1 MELGYFNL
9 VNMRAEKPEL
19 NVVTGALGYTGR
31 YITKQLLSMGLEVR
45 TLTGHLQSHNPFGQQ
60 VSVVPFNFECPDQ
73 LAENLRG
80 ATTLYNT
87 YWIRFS
93 HKKVTFDNAIDNTL
107 TLIRAAGKAGVSR
120 IVHLSITNAS
130 QESPLPY
137 FKAKAIVE
145 QAVIE
150 SGLSYA
156 IVRPTV
162 IFGREDILIN
172 NIAWLLRRFPVFVV
186 PSKSDCLIQPV
197 YVEDVARLA
206 VDAGRQQDNSVI
218 DAVGPEVFTF
228 DQLVRLI
235 ADSVSSRARM
245 VRMSPRLVLLASKLL
260 GLLVNDTVLTR
271 DEVDG
276 LLSNLLVS
284 ARPATGRT
292 RLTDWLS
299 ENATHLG
306 TNYTSELSR
315 HYR

>member
-1 MELGYFNL
+1 M
-9 VNMRAEKPEL
+9 
-19 NVVTGALGYTGR
+19 
-31 YITKQLLSMGLEVR
+31 
-45 TLTGHLQSHNPFGQQ
+45 
-60 VSVVPFNFECPDQ
+60 
-73 LAENLRG
+73 
-80 ATTLYNT
+80 
-87 YWIRFS
+87 
-93 HKKVTFDNAIDNTL
+93 
-107 TLIRAAGKAGVSR
+107 
-120 IVHLSITNAS
+120 
-130 QESPLPY
+130 
-137 FKAKAIVE
+137 
-145 QAVIE
+145 
-150 SGLSYA
+150 
-156 IVRPTV
+156 
-162 IFGREDILIN
+162 
-172 NIAWLLRRFPVFVV
+172 
-186 PSKSDCLIQPV
+186 
-197 YVEDVARLA
+197 EDVARLA

>member
-1 MELGYFNL
+1 M
-9 VNMRAEKPEL
+9 
-19 NVVTGALGYTGR
+19 
-31 YITKQLLSMGLEVR
+31 
-45 TLTGHLQSHNPFGQQ
+45 
-60 VSVVPFNFECPDQ
+60 
-73 LAENLRG
+73 
-80 ATTLYNT
+80 
-87 YWIRFS
+87 
-93 HKKVTFDNAIDNTL
+93 
-107 TLIRAAGKAGVSR
+107 
-120 IVHLSITNAS
+120 
-130 QESPLPY
+130 
-137 FKAKAIVE
+137 E

-186 PSKSDCLIQPV
+186 PSKSDCLLQPV

-206 VDAGRQQDNSVI
+206 VDAGRQQDNSVV

-228 DQLVRLI
+228 DQLIRLI
-235 ADSVSSRARM
+235 ADSVGSRARM
-245 VRMSPRLVLLASKLL
+245 VRLSPRLVLLASRLL

-284 ARPATGRT
+284 SCPATGHT
-292 RLTDWLS
+292 KLTDWLS

-306 TNYTSELSR
+306 TNYASELSR